1 MKKLNKISVLPL
13 LALFAACGDDSSS
26 ARPSSVSS
34 VDDLP
39 QCTELNDGEFRF
51 VEDKGETYACSQ
63 GFWVSEN
70 ELELKVKSSSS
81 RIYSS
86 SNIMNG
92 NSSSAKYS
100 SSQNSSSSAK
110 SSSSVKSSS
119 SMSSSSEEFIPGKV
133 IKGAYYGMPFGSGDP
148 VIEVL
153 ALNDKLEYVDS
164 TAVYKGYVDINTGA
178 FVVRGLPEDISL
190 AEMRVE
196 GNLSGKGYES
206 NYQTDTAFADLKSV
220 DSLYVNSGMVMLA
233 KRIKYLVQKQGLSF
247 ADAKHQAESELQKA
261 FFVEDKFY
269 DLEKINMLMDST
281 DGGLWASAISSY
293 KGRVGKYF
301 AAESYVKNGKAEIA
315 YDTLAMNIIND
326 LFGNPYSYFGNI
338 YNKSSWFCKKGM
350 RDRLTMVAD
359 SITGR
364 GTCTKERQNESFIM
378 ADTSFSKRLM
388 KCDAGAWREFNTLE
402 KDTYLWE
409 NPCKVGTMKQTEQEN
424 AYNRRIY
431 YCNDKKEWISAMELS
446 TDIPKDAYLN
456 PNINYGTMTDERDG
470 KTYKTIKIGDKTW
483 MAQNLDFRG
492 YKDQSLA
499 DEKLM
504 SNVDKGRVCYEKKQ
518 VYCDLC
524 GSMYSWSATMN
535 ISKQVM
541 NDTATV
547 EGLIQEHHQGVCP
560 DGWHIP
566 SYEEFKNILA
576 DELNLESDKA
586 GKYLKSMAG
595 WRTVLSDTVGFAALP
610 CGRYW
615 YASNISNYASEDFAY
630 DTYYYAY
637 DGVTQVRVRFASK
650 SEAYITLDKPRYWH
664 STGSPYPD
672 YHSYIRC
679 VKND

>member
-100 SSQNSSSSAK
+100 SSQKSSSSAK
-110 SSSSVKSSS
+110 SSSSIK
-119 SMSSSSEEFIPGKV
+119 SSSSEELPGKV
-133 IKGAYYGMPFGSGDP
+133 IRGAYYGMPFGSGDP

-233 KRIKYLVQKQGLSF
+233 QRIKFLVQEQGLSF
-247 ADAKHQAESELQKA
+247 VDAKHQAESELQKA

-409 NPCKVGTMKQTEQEN
+409 NPCKAGTVKWTEAES
-424 AYNRRIY
+424 AYNRRLY
-431 YCNDKKEWISAMELS
+431 YCNDKKEWLSAMELS

-492 YKDQSLA
+492 YKDKSLA

-504 SNVDKGRVCYEKKQ
+504 SNVENGRVCYEKKQ
-518 VYCDLC
+518 AYCDLC

-535 ISKQVM
+535 ISSQVM
-541 NDTATV
+541 NDTTKV
-547 EGLIQEHHQGVCP
+547 EALIQEQHQGVCP

-566 SYEEFKNILA
+566 SYEEFKNILK
-576 DELNLESDKA
+576 DELGLDRDEA
-586 GKYLKSMAG
+586 GKYLKSKVG
-595 WRTVLSDTVGFAALP
+595 WHTVLSDTVGFAALP
-610 CGRYW
+610 CGRFW
-615 YASNISNYASEDFAY
+615 YASNISNYASEDFGY

-637 DGVTQVRVRFASK
+637 DGVKQVRVRFPSK
-650 SEAYITLDKPRYWH
+650 SEAYITLDKPSYWH
-664 STGSPYPD
+664 STRSPYPD

-679 VKND
+679 IKND